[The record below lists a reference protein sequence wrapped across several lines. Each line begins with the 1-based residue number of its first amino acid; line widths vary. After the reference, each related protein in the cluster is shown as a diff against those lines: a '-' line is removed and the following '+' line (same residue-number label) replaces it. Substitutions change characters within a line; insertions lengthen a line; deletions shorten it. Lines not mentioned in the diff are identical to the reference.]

1 MKRESERECSVPLK
15 GRCLAHRPAG
25 CGAYQNHIA
34 DTFERLMISFR
45 EVGLTPN
52 RDLLP
57 INSQFPQLHSR
68 LDDGRLSPA
77 SVPLGA
83 AAIRDLDDSFDS
95 PSFIYEHLDS
105 LDTTCH
111 PHAQRAASV
120 VVVSRAFLV
129 LLNDPATTPTGR
141 ARPLDGSNAKG
152 PFTWLR
158 RLPDVPCDTPFFAFQ
173 IPDHFPVALA
183 LDLLLL
189 PPTQGVG
196 NITRCTACA
205 TVTQPL
211 GHPLVGPGDRQSGTS
226 SHAAFDSTRLATTPL
241 SKPLSPSLTQPW
253 APLESRRNAAAT
265 EANAARSTRCGCRV
279 TPSRTR
285 PTSSSVTIRWAK
297 LVCPHRHQDPRCCR
311 FSSHWSSSH

>member
-1 MKRESERECSVPLK
+1 MNKKFATEGVERTIIHVLKSSCTLNIHSIPDAFTLLATTPSRFSPRSSRE
-15 GRCLAHRPAG
+15 GR
-25 CGAYQNHIA
+25 
-34 DTFERLMISFR
+34 
-45 EVGLTPN
+45 LTPN

-95 PSFIYEHLDS
+95 PSFIYDLDS

-111 PHAQRAASV
+111 PHAQRAASA

-129 LLNDPATTPTGR
+129 LLNDPDTTPTGR
-141 ARPLDGSNAKG
+141 ARLLDGSNAKG

-158 RLPDVPCDTPFFAFQ
+158 RLPVPSGDPCDTPFFAFQ

-189 PPTQGVG
+189 PPTHEGVG
-196 NITRCTACA
+196 T
-205 TVTQPL
+205 
-211 GHPLVGPGDRQSGTS
+211 TS
-226 SHAAFDSTRLATTPL
+226 HLAAPPAP
-241 SKPLSPSLTQPW
+241 PSPNP
-253 APLESRRNAAAT
+253 
-265 EANAARSTRCGCRV
+265 
-279 TPSRTR
+279 
-285 PTSSSVTIRWAK
+285 
-297 LVCPHRHQDPRCCR
+297 
-311 FSSHWSSSH
+311 